1 MGRLCESPRRSV
13 GMPRSGDRG
22 RRISGGLAGSMKS
35 SASVQAGHNYHEVH
49 LTRHPAR
56 EVVWKVLADF
66 VAPWIPDDSHVL
78 ELGAGYCDWINAVR
92 ARRKVA
98 LDSWPEFPLYAAPDS
113 TPSSSM
119 PSPAREFGVE
129 TFDVVVLPISSAL
142 RADVAWSL
150 VRDVTALLR
159 PGGRFIVI
167 QPNFRYAYR
176 NYFDDYTHR
185 SVFTDTSLGNLL
197 RAHGFR
203 VELSRPKFLP
213 YSMRGIRSSIPA
225 WLIMPIGSAVKPSP
239 QM

>member
-1 MGRLCESPRRSV
+1 
-13 GMPRSGDRG
+13 
-22 RRISGGLAGSMKS
+22 MKS
-35 SASVQAGHNYHEVH
+35 SASVQAGHTYHEVH

-56 EVVWKVLADF
+56 EAVWKVLADF

-98 LDSWPEFPLYAAPDS
+98 LDSWPEFPLYAAPDVEPLVFDAV
-113 TPSSSM
+113 TGLGKL
-119 PSPAREFGVE
+119 GVE
-129 TFDVVVLPISSAL
+129 TFDVVIASNFLEHFE
-142 RADVAWSL
+142 ADVAWSL

-176 NYFDDYTHR
+176 KYFDDYTHR

-213 YSMRGIRSSIPA
+213 YSMRGIRTSIPA
-225 WLIMPIGSAVKPSP
+225 WLIRAYLRSPVKPFAG
-239 QM
+239 QMLIVARKV

>member
-1 MGRLCESPRRSV
+1 
-13 GMPRSGDRG
+13 
-22 RRISGGLAGSMKS
+22 MKS

-56 EVVWKVLADF
+56 EAVWKVLADF
-66 VAPWIPDDSHVL
+66 MAPWIPDDSHVL

-98 LDSWPEFPLYAAPDS
+98 LDSWPEFPLYAAPDVEPLVFDAV
-113 TPSSSM
+113 TGLGKL
-119 PSPAREFGVE
+119 GVE
-129 TFDVVVLPISSAL
+129 TFDVVIASNFLEHFE
-142 RADVAWSL
+142 ADVVWSL
-150 VRDVTALLR
+150 VRDVTAVLK

-213 YSMRGIRSSIPA
+213 YSMRGIRSSVPA
-225 WLIMPIGSAVKPSP
+225 WLIRAYLRSPVKPFAG
-239 QM
+239 QMLIVARKV

>member
-1 MGRLCESPRRSV
+1 
-13 GMPRSGDRG
+13 
-22 RRISGGLAGSMKS
+22 MKS
-35 SASVQAGHNYHEVH
+35 SASVQAGHSYHEVH

-56 EVVWKVLADF
+56 EAVWKVLADF
-66 VAPWIPDDSHVL
+66 VAPWIPADSHVL

-92 ARRKVA
+92 AKRKVA
-98 LDSWPEFPLYAAPDS
+98 LDSWPEFPLYAAPDVEPLVFDAV
-113 TPSSSM
+113 TGLGTL
-119 PSPAREFGVE
+119 GVA
-129 TFDVVVLPISSAL
+129 TFDVVIASNFLEHFE
-142 RADVAWSL
+142 ADVAWSL

-213 YSMRGIRSSIPA
+213 YSMRGIRTSIPA
-225 WLIMPIGSAVKPSP
+225 WLIRAYLRSPVKPFAG
-239 QM
+239 QMLIVARKV